1 MKICILRLS
10 AIGDVCNAL
19 AVVQQLQQALPQVEV
34 TWICGKAEAQLLAL
48 YSDITVVVY
57 DKKQGLKGLLAL
69 RRQLANQ
76 QFDILWHMQ
85 AALRSSLVSCCIKA
99 KRRIGFD
106 KSRAKDGQWLF
117 TNEKVLPASSPHVLD
132 GFLQFLSQLD
142 IAPKP
147 VHWQVPLSKQDIEFA
162 QDLLNIQ
169 GNDKGKHIL
178 ICAAASKSYKNWTL
192 EGYVGI
198 AQHALQQGFQVSL
211 IGSPT
216 KSEVALAEHINQA
229 CNQQLNNLCG
239 QTSLSQLWA
248 LIAQADLLISPDTG
262 PAHMAVAV
270 NTPVLGLYAHH
281 NPQRTGPYHYRH
293 YVVSVWQQLIEQEQ
307 GKAADQLNWRSR
319 LKDPNAMQ
327 HITLDAVI
335 EMFETIKQEQQL

>member
-19 AVVQQLQQALPQVEV
+19 AVVQQLQQALPQVEI

-48 YSDITVVVY
+48 YSDIKVVEY

-85 AALRSSLVSCCIKA
+85 AALRSSLVSCYIKA

-142 IAPKP
+142 VAPKP

-162 QDLLNIQ
+162 QDLLNTQ
-169 GNDKGKHIL
+169 SNDKGKHIL

-198 AQHALQQGFQVSL
+198 AQYLLKQGFQVSL
-211 IGSPT
+211 IGSPA
-216 KSEVALAEHINQA
+216 KNEVVLAKHINQA

-248 LIAQADLLISPDTG
+248 LIAQSGLLISPDTG

-281 NPQRTGPYHYRH
+281 NPQRTGPYHYRQ
-293 YVVSVWQQLIEQEQ
+293 YVVSVWQQLIEKEQ
-307 GKAADQLNWRSR
+307 GKPANQLSWRSR
-319 LKDPNAMQ
+319 VKDANAMQ

-335 EMFETIKQEQQL
+335 EMFEIIKQEQQL